1 MLGCDMKKNQK
12 NSIPKY
18 IQVSIPFLYNRF
30 LFDVIKKRG
39 WSILDFLIVKELN
52 ERKLTHT
59 ELNQLLNLNPRVILQ
74 VLLPMCDVG
83 WIGIEKGNDEFIF
96 AISQRGK
103 EIYESTKSRFELP
116 YTESNYQSQREICL
130 DINGNYHN
138 FYNTNNVL
146 MPKAAYSSYKHQ
158 SDKQVVELKYEYSY
172 VTIEAEA
179 EPLIKAATNEGE
191 IIDGYTAIDSNYFSG
206 FKYLIVD
213 MELTER
219 NGYKIMDDVLAQQL
233 GSKLKNKVE
242 NVSFEQEVI
251 EIDSKEAFKQK
262 NPEYIIDRKNVA
274 LVYGGQDNKT
284 KLLELINESSTF
296 LVIHSTFIRTGCVYN
311 EKTQEFTDI
320 FESIK
325 AAILRGVDVYILW
338 GKTEREKDDLGFEK
352 SRAEDLEIERTLKFF
367 NTKLQEVRIT
377 EQVDFNNFTR
387 TESHAKFVIADH
399 VTKGYCSM
407 ITSCNFFYTAFNTF
421 ETSAVIYDNQFTS
434 KILRIASSISTG
446 KSVMMSDTSRELESL
461 ANIVMEQIERTKV
474 LKGEDK
480 LTIKLVKKQEHYD
493 YISSAKKLATKRIYV
508 VSDFISDI
516 AYRPIFDNLAP
527 LKIKQKFCYYKKTRH
542 MSDDELEQKAKD
554 LLSLSHPI
562 QLKKISGKSHRA
574 KSHAKFIAWDD
585 DDILLTSLNWLS
597 ANALEE
603 KGGEYHEL
611 GLHIQGLNVAEDLI
625 NKFLPVAKN

>member
-1 MLGCDMKKNQK
+1 MKKIQED
-12 NSIPKY
+12 STPRY
-18 IQVSIPFLYNRF
+18 IQVSIPFLYNKF
-30 LFDVIKKRG
+30 LFDITKKRG
-39 WSILDFLIVKELN
+39 WSILDFLIIKELNKRTLTHKELN
-52 ERKLTHT
+52 E
-59 ELNQLLNLNPRVILQ
+59 LLNLNPRITLQ

-83 WIGIEKGNDEFIF
+83 WISIEKGNNEFVF
-96 AISQRGK
+96 AISHRGK
-103 EIYESTKSRFELP
+103 EVYESTKSKFELP
-116 YTESNYQSQREICL
+116 YTESNYKSQREIFL

-146 MPKAAYSSYKHQ
+146 LPKAAYSNYKHRN
-158 SDKQVVELKYEYSY
+158 DKQVIELKYEYSY

-179 EPLIKAATNEGE
+179 ESLIKAATNEGE
-191 IIDGYTAIDSNYFSG
+191 IIEGYTAIDSNYFSG

-213 MELTER
+213 LELTER
-219 NGYKIMDDVLAQQL
+219 NGYKIIDNVLAKQL

-251 EIDSKEAFKQK
+251 EIDSKKAFKQK
-262 NPEYIIDRKNVA
+262 NPEYIIDRKNA
-274 LVYGGQDNKT
+274 DLVYGGQDNKT
-284 KLLELINESSTF
+284 KLLELIDESSTF

-311 EKTQEFTDI
+311 EKTKEFTDI
-320 FESIK
+320 FKSIK
-325 AAILRGVDVYILW
+325 TALLRGVDVYILW
-338 GKTEREKDDLGFEK
+338 GKTEREEGDLGFEK
-352 SRAEDLEIERTLKFF
+352 SRAEDLGIERTLKLF
-367 NTKLQEVRIT
+367 NTKLHEVGIT
-377 EQVDFNNFTR
+377 EQVNFNSFTR
-387 TESHAKFVIADH
+387 TESHAKFVISDH
-399 VTKGYCSM
+399 ATKGYCSM

-421 ETSAVIYDNQFTS
+421 EASAVIYDNQFTS
-434 KILRIASSISTG
+434 KLLRIASSISTG

-461 ANIVMEQIERTKV
+461 ANMVMEQIERTKV

-493 YISSAKKLATKRIYV
+493 YITSAKNLATKRIYV

-516 AYRPIFDNLAP
+516 AHRPIFDNLAP

-542 MSDDELEQKAKD
+542 MSDAELEQKARD
-554 LLSLSHPI
+554 LSSLHYPI
-562 QLKKISGKSHRA
+562 QLKKISGRSHKA

-611 GLHIQGLNVAEDLI
+611 GLHIQGLNVAEELL

>member
-1 MLGCDMKKNQK
+1 MKKIQED
-12 NSIPKY
+12 STPRY
-18 IQVSIPFLYNRF
+18 IQVSIPFLYNKF
-30 LFDVIKKRG
+30 LFDITKKRG
-39 WSILDFLIVKELN
+39 WSILDFLIIKELN
-52 ERKLTHT
+52 KRTLTHK
-59 ELNQLLNLNPRVILQ
+59 EINELLNLNPRITLQ

-83 WIGIEKGNDEFIF
+83 WISIEKGNNEFIF
-96 AISQRGK
+96 AISHRGK
-103 EIYESTKSRFELP
+103 EVYESTKSKFELP
-116 YTESNYQSQREICL
+116 YTESNYKSQREIFL

-146 MPKAAYSSYKHQ
+146 LPKAAYSNYKRRN
-158 SDKQVVELKYEYSY
+158 DKQVIELKYEYSY

-179 EPLIKAATNEGE
+179 ESLIKAATNEGE
-191 IIDGYTAIDSNYFSG
+191 IIEGYTAIDSNYFSG

-213 MELTER
+213 LELTER
-219 NGYKIMDDVLAQQL
+219 NGYKIIDNVLAKQL

-251 EIDSKEAFKQK
+251 EIDSKKAFKQK
-262 NPEYIIDRKNVA
+262 NPEYIIDRKNA
-274 LVYGGQDNKT
+274 DLVYGGQDNKT
-284 KLLELINESSTF
+284 KLLELIDESSTF

-311 EKTQEFTDI
+311 EKTKEFTDI
-320 FESIK
+320 FKSIK
-325 AAILRGVDVYILW
+325 TALLRGVDVYILW
-338 GKTEREKDDLGFEK
+338 GKTEREEDDLGFEK
-352 SRAEDLEIERTLKFF
+352 SRAEDLGIERTLKLF
-367 NTKLQEVRIT
+367 NTKLHEVGIT
-377 EQVDFNNFTR
+377 EQVNFNSFTR
-387 TESHAKFVIADH
+387 TESHAKFVISDH
-399 VTKGYCSM
+399 ATKGYCSM

-421 ETSAVIYDNQFTS
+421 EASAVIYDNQFTS
-434 KILRIASSISTG
+434 KLLRIASSISTG

-461 ANIVMEQIERTKV
+461 ANMVMEQIERTKV

-493 YISSAKKLATKRIYV
+493 YISSAKNLATKRIYV

-516 AYRPIFDNLAP
+516 AHRPIFDNLAP

-542 MSDDELEQKAKD
+542 MSDAELEQKARD
-554 LLSLSHPI
+554 LSSLHYPI
-562 QLKKISGKSHRA
+562 QLKKISGRSHKA

-611 GLHIQGLNVAEDLI
+611 GLHIQGLNVAEELL

>member
-1 MLGCDMKKNQK
+1 MRKIPK
-12 NSIPKY
+12 NSMHKY
-18 IQVSIPFLYNRF
+18 IQVSIPFLYNKF
-30 LFDVIKKRG
+30 LFDITKKRG
-39 WSILDFLIVKELN
+39 WSILDFLIIKELN
-52 ERKLTHT
+52 KRTLTHT
-59 ELNQLLNLNPRVILQ
+59 EINELLNLNPRITLQ

-83 WIGIEKGNDEFIF
+83 WISIEKGNHEFIF
-96 AISQRGK
+96 AISNRGK
-103 EIYESTKSRFELP
+103 EVYESTENSFELP
-116 YTESNYQSQREICL
+116 YTESNYQSQREIFL

-146 MPKAAYSSYKHQ
+146 MSKAAYSSYKNQ
-158 SDKQVVELKYEYSY
+158 SDKQVIELKYEYSY
-172 VTIEAEA
+172 VTIEAED

-191 IIDGYTAIDSNYFSG
+191 IIDKYTAIDSNYFHG

-219 NGYKIMDDVLAQQL
+219 NGYKIIDNVLALQL
-233 GSKLKNKVE
+233 GSKLKNTVE
-242 NVSFEQEVI
+242 KVSFEKGVI
-251 EIDSKEAFKQK
+251 KVDSQKAFKQK
-262 NPEYIIDRKNVA
+262 DTEYIIDRRNAA

-284 KLLELINESSTF
+284 KLLELIDESSTF

-311 EKTQEFTDI
+311 EKTQRFTDI
-320 FESIK
+320 FEAIK
-325 AAILRGVDVYILW
+325 TALLRGVDVYILW
-338 GKTEREKDDLGFEK
+338 GKTEREKHDLGFEK
-352 SRAEDLEIERTLKFF
+352 SRAEDLEIERILKFF
-367 NTKLQEVRIT
+367 NTELHEEGIT
-377 EQVDFNNFTR
+377 EQVNFNNFTR

-399 VTKGYCSM
+399 VIKGYCCM

-461 ANIVMEQIERTKV
+461 ANIVMEKIEKTKV

-480 LTIKLVKKQEHYD
+480 LTIKLVKKQDHYD
-493 YISSAKKLATKRIYV
+493 YISSAKNLATERIYV

-516 AYRPIFDNLAP
+516 ANRPIFDNLAP

-542 MSDDELEQKAKD
+542 MSDAELEQKTKD
-554 LLSLSHPI
+554 LSSLPQPI
-562 QLKKISGKSHRA
+562 QLKKISGRSHKA
-574 KSHAKFIAWDD
+574 KSHAKFIAWDN

-611 GLHIQGLNVAEDLI
+611 GLHIQGLNVAEELL

>member
-1 MLGCDMKKNQK
+1 MLDCNMKKIQED
-12 NSIPKY
+12 SIPKY
-18 IQVSIPFLYNRF
+18 IQVSIPFLYNKF
-30 LFDVIKKRG
+30 LFDITKKRG
-39 WSILDFLIVKELN
+39 WSILDFLIIKELN
-52 ERKLTHT
+52 KRTLTHK
-59 ELNQLLNLNPRVILQ
+59 EINELLNLNPRITLQ

-83 WIGIEKGNDEFIF
+83 WISIEKGNNEFIF
-96 AISQRGK
+96 AISHRGK
-103 EIYESTKSRFELP
+103 EVYESTKSKFELP
-116 YTESNYQSQREICL
+116 YTESNYKSQREIFL

-146 MPKAAYSSYKHQ
+146 MPKAAYSNYKHRN
-158 SDKQVVELKYEYSY
+158 DKQVIELKYEYSY

-179 EPLIKAATNEGE
+179 ESLIKAATNEGE
-191 IIDGYTAIDSNYFSG
+191 IIEGYTAIDSNYFSG

-213 MELTER
+213 LELTER
-219 NGYKIMDDVLAQQL
+219 NGYKIIDNVLAQQL

-251 EIDSKEAFKQK
+251 EIDSKKAFKQK
-262 NPEYIIDRKNVA
+262 NPEYIIDRKNA
-274 LVYGGQDNKT
+274 DLVYGGQDNKT
-284 KLLELINESSTF
+284 KLLELIDESSTF

-311 EKTQEFTDI
+311 EKTKEFTDI
-320 FESIK
+320 FKSIK
-325 AAILRGVDVYILW
+325 TALLRGVDVYILW
-338 GKTEREKDDLGFEK
+338 GKTEREEDDSGFEK
-352 SRAEDLEIERTLKFF
+352 SRAEDLGIERTLKLF
-367 NTKLQEVRIT
+367 NTKLHEVGIT
-377 EQVDFNNFTR
+377 EQVNFNSFTR
-387 TESHAKFVIADH
+387 TESHAKFVISDH
-399 VTKGYCSM
+399 ATKGYCSM

-434 KILRIASSISTG
+434 KLLRIASSISTG
-446 KSVMMSDTSRELESL
+446 RSVMMSDTSRELESL
-461 ANIVMEQIERTKV
+461 ANMVMEQIERTKV

-493 YISSAKKLATKRIYV
+493 YISSAKNLATKRIYV

-516 AYRPIFDNLAP
+516 AHRPIFDNLAP

-542 MSDDELEQKAKD
+542 MSDAELEQKARD
-554 LLSLSHPI
+554 LSSLHYPI
-562 QLKKISGKSHRA
+562 QLKKISGRSHKA

-611 GLHIQGLNVAEDLI
+611 GLHIQGLNVAEELL